1 MIIIENYFNDNGDA
15 NRLFISADGYLNEV
29 AFIETTDGE
38 MFAQYGPTEQW
49 GKWSPSD
56 DLIYL
61 GRTDIADAAIAL
73 PDNGNEVSMLAPLA
87 LLGGGGL
94 GAGAAAAAAGVA
106 GVAAL
111 GAGGGDTPA
120 AAVTP
125 AVTPATPAVPTVN
138 NPTSTPAVGGPGNAH
153 ELVVAGTGV
162 PGDQVV
168 VTIGGETATTTIGG
182 DGTWNAVLNGGN
194 FPSDGVHPQLLLLT
208 TKVADQ
214 LTCLVQPLQLIQH
227 LQLLLLPAV
236 RGPTAKST
244 IPTNFRAEQRLQGLA
259 KLARL

>member
-1 MIIIENYFNDNGDA
+1 ME
-15 NRLFISADGYLNEV
+15 L
-29 AFIETTDGE
+29 
-38 MFAQYGPTEQW
+38 
-49 GKWSPSD
+49 SD

-94 GAGAAAAAAGVA
+94 GAGAAAAAGVA

-111 GAGGGDTPA
+111 SASGGGDTPA
-120 AAVTP
+120 TAVTP
-125 AVTPATPAVPTVN
+125 VVPTVN

-153 ELVVAGTGV
+153 ELVVAGTSV
-162 PGDQVV
+162 AGDQVV

-194 FPSDGVHPQLLLLT
+194 FPSDGVHPT
-208 TKVADQ
+208 TVVVNHQ
-214 LTCLVQPLQLIQH
+214 
-227 LQLLLLPAV
+227 
-236 RGPTAKST
+236 GGGST
-244 IPTNFRAEQRLQGLA
+244 NGNVESPSVIYAL
-259 KLARL
+259 KI